1 MDREK
6 IVILGNGFDLRHFLP
21 TKYNHLI
28 TILREIENY
37 NFSNSKVSFS
47 DLFDGFFKEKE
58 KFFYNGIL
66 NYYDFEN
73 IEFNSEK
80 LKSIQER
87 IKTNSW
93 FQYLKS
99 IEDNK
104 IETWIDFE
112 TEINRVL
119 NSISDY
125 FDKFH
130 DGTLSTIKK
139 KYFSTTGSCY
149 FIAEEVYG
157 NKFFNNNFQRD
168 ILVLF
173 GLFNRNKFSKSFT
186 LNENYV
192 VEIEEVIQ
200 YYKEKEFFDSIYN
213 SLEEFTGIF
222 NDYIVFIVNKF
233 YRHFR
238 EEKKENFI
246 INKKKLLFDS
256 VSKIFSFNYTNTFD
270 ELFKINDTDE
280 CASRILSQ
288 SGKVENQIDQA
299 FLHGRV
305 IENWKEIQDL
315 KMVLGVDDIEDSLK
329 SNKLFQF
336 TKYFQKLHKNTDY
349 LFLDDILKSLE
360 KFKTKDDK
368 DYEFYFWGH
377 SLDIS
382 DKDYINDVFKIVKI
396 RDKSLIKIFYH
407 SISGKAD
414 QLKNLLGIID
424 KNTIEDLMKKNR
436 LIFLGSTPENLFKE
450 LV

>member
-213 SLEEFTGIF
+213 SLEEFIGIF
-222 NDYIVFIVNKF
+222 NDYLVFIVNKF

-246 INKKKLLFDS
+246 INKKNLLFDS